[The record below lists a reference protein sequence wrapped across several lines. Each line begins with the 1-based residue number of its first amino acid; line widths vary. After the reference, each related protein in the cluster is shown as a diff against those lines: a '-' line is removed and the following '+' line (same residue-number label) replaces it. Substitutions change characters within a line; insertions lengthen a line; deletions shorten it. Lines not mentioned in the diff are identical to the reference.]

1 MLCDNCDIIMVFKR
15 EIKSHV
21 EVYARQREEEKE
33 ILRMT
38 QEKRKEMERDNRK
51 LSANDVLRLQERVS

>member
-1 MLCDNCDIIMVFKR
+1 MVFKR